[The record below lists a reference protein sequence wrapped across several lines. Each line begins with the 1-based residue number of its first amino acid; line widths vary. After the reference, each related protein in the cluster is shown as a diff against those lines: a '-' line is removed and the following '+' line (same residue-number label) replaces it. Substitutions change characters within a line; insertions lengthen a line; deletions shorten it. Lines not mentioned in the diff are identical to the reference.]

1 MNGGISMN
9 EKDTERRNRFFEE
22 LSICLWR
29 EGFVVQPQ
37 ENGLLPVLNNGM
49 PLCRIEEDGNIR
61 YRPEDITDADMEL
74 ARDQVAHIAGVTAEY
89 MMQMENAPVLK
100 ASGLDESYKVLA
112 EFNGVLLAGHP
123 SSCGVQFVTWEW
135 GYDHTGV
142 YQGHYTAHHYEDA
155 KRDFAI
161 RSGLLKKEQL
171 FIPEQ
176 LIEIYRCCADTLNA
190 GFDLSYEQEKRIRSV
205 QKQIEKG
212 MPDIAGNLPTH
223 EQYASEQKF

>member
-1 MNGGISMN
+1 MN

-22 LSICLWR
+22 LTICLQR
-29 EGFVVQPQ
+29 EGFTVQPQ

-49 PLCRIEEDGNIR
+49 PLCRIEEDGSIR

-89 MMQMENAPVLK
+89 MKQMESAPVLK
-100 ASGLDESYKVLA
+100 ASGLDESYKILA
-112 EFNGVLLAGHP
+112 EFNGVLLVGHP

-161 RSGLLKKEQL
+161 RSGLLKKDLL
-171 FIPEQ
+171 FSPEQ
-176 LIEIYRCCADTLNA
+176 LIEIYRCCADTLDTC
-190 GFDLSYEQEKRIRSV
+190 FDLSYEQEKRIRSV
-205 QKQIEKG
+205 QEQIEQS
-212 MPDIAGNLPTH
+212 MPDLVENLPGH
-223 EQYASEQKF
+223 GQNISEQEF

>member
-1 MNGGISMN
+1 MY
-9 EKDTERRNRFFEE
+9 EKDTEQRNRFFEE
-22 LSICLWR
+22 LSICLSR
-29 EGFVVQPQ
+29 EGFTVQPQ

-49 PLCRIEEDGNIR
+49 PLCRIEEDNSIR

-89 MMQMENAPVLK
+89 MMQMESAPVLK

-142 YQGHYTAHHYEDA
+142 YQGHYTAHHYEHA

-161 RSGLLKKEQL
+161 RSGLLKKE
-171 FIPEQ
+171 
-176 LIEIYRCCADTLNA
+176 
-190 GFDLSYEQEKRIRSV
+190 
-205 QKQIEKG
+205 
-212 MPDIAGNLPTH
+212 
-223 EQYASEQKF
+223 

>member
-1 MNGGISMN
+1 MN